1 MITKIVAQKI
11 KRQLNMK
18 MLVWD
23 CNNLIENKQK
33 KIMKNNIKLKKY

>member
-23 CNNLIENKQK
+23 CNNLIESKQK
-33 KIMKNNIKLKKY
+33 TIMKNNIKLKKN